1 MAKRKSLNRVSR
13 RYSKRRSVDSIGSGH
28 LDPDTSIVDEEQTLW
43 WNNLEE
49 NTFPPHS
56 MIHSENETPRMLRSN
71 SKIDTSQSSDPTGWW
86 KNLNS
91 DSEPI
96 ASKSSRRSAAIVE
109 SRMLQISTSET
120 SESEKELNLRKRK
133 VRLKASNR
141 KSINNAF
148 ANALND
154 PEATMPLKTRMKQ
167 VRSEV
172 HIDSD
177 SESFQGRSQENEED
191 SNSSPT
197 SKILKLKPSIRTRRG
212 GDGMKDQNAFQDVL
226 TEDNVLNASTAKTSV
241 AFEKESS
248 QRSMHR
254 NINMS
259 KDHIDQR
266 KSIRSPQTMPSIL
279 RTRKS
284 GGMKDQTAFQDV
296 PLEDD
301 VLNDSTAEKSV
312 AFEKESSQR
321 SMHQNINTSKD
332 HIDDQRKSIRALE
345 DIETGSLTPN
355 VKKAVPEN
363 NVEIESSD
371 ESIIIPRQHLKFMS
385 RFMQRA
391 RKSIGKNVFA
401 DVLVYDSN
409 ASSST
414 SIPNKENNIHRS
426 SIRKSPRLSLNK
438 SKKQQSDVSV
448 QDKDN
453 IESNLSS
460 LSFDNDESRGT
471 KKSIFFKPK
480 SRILTR
486 FRKRS
491 TNPFEEILEQG
502 NISDRRS
509 NVSFEDNCA
518 SSERETTRRINQ
530 ERESLATQK
539 NPQSGKCST
548 TNEEDSYEIFLEVS
562 SNAEKNRSKEANIL
576 SEDENK
582 LLENSDLN
590 NASKSVSRKSVIAKS
605 SEEKISNLK
614 FIREKTLKEI
624 ACANAISPIGRLS
637 TNVVIQDASDDS
649 HADIDVEHVH
659 SSESSSDKEARLTR
673 NNLRIRSETPV
684 NIEVREANDN
694 LHNDANRE
702 HDSSMLKRSSK
713 LTPSK
718 ETRLT
723 RNSLRIR
730 SETPVNIEVREAN
743 DNLHNDANRE
753 HDSSMLKRSS
763 KLTPSKET
771 RLTRN
776 SLRIRSETPVNIEV
790 REANDNLH
798 NDANREHDSSMLK
811 RSSKL
816 TPSKETRLTRNS
828 LRIRSETPVNIE
840 VREANDNLHN
850 DANREHDSSMLKRS
864 SKLTPSK
871 ETRLTRN
878 SLRIRSETPVNI
890 EVREAND
897 NLHNDANRE
906 HDSSMLKRS
915 SKLTPSKE
923 TRLTR
928 NSLRIRSETHVNIE
942 VREANDN
949 LHNDAN
955 REHDS
960 SMLKRSSKLTPSK
973 ETRLTRNSLRIRSET
988 PVNIEVREAND
999 NLHNDANREHDSSTL
1014 KRSSKLTPNKEARLT
1029 RNSLRNRSETSKPAN
1044 IEIHEDINNSRN
1056 DANSEH
1062 DSNMFE
1068 QLSKSTPSKEGRL
1081 MRNSS
1086 RNQSETLK
1094 PMSKNTE
1101 VSKLSMNLI
1110 SNDDKDNN
1118 INVDSETSTDST
1130 VYLITR
1136 ADIHSEDNT
1145 NTGTQKS
1152 TSLSIEKEI
1161 TDDEDAEPAT
1171 QTIHRNSP
1179 STKSGTSSKVV
1190 NRSKISKSMSKN
1202 METSKRSTNLIA
1214 DIEEDNNV
1222 NADSKTSDSISHT
1235 IMRADIRSKDN
1246 TNMGTQ
1252 KSTSLSIEKEITDDE
1267 DAEPATQTIHRNSP
1281 MTKSGTSSKVVNRS
1295 KILKSTSKNMET
1307 SKRSTNLIADIEE
1320 DNNVN
1325 VDSEISDSISHT
1337 ITRADTHS
1345 KDNTNIGTQKSTNL
1359 SIEKEITDDED
1370 AEPATQTIQRNSL
1383 TKPGTSKTINRQ
1395 SVQNSNRT
1403 SIEDREIAHRQK
1415 SLGKSQNYRNTP
1427 TKSSSKDISSNKQS
1441 SSKTLNKI
1449 DDFFVKIKET
1459 SAKQLSECAQKS
1471 PVFDSEKMK
1480 KIKMELEKLKSREMA
1495 AMKRNST
1502 DKKASAVKKETVKC
1516 FIPEQDTKKK
1526 KPLMNSTKVVDKAFL
1541 VNGKVYRPP
1550 RLPRPKHWATDRLYK
1565 FLWKRLEPKYKL
1577 ATRVK
1582 SEKFVQELATV
1593 VTTIER
1599 RKNYENYKTELKAL
1613 MKEMTRLK
1621 IINTRMDFYHFCQ
1634 DFLPYEFRIKVIPMT
1649 LPGNKS
1655 NIPFDPENVHTP
1667 LLDTE

>member
-673 NNLRIRSETPV
+673 NNLRIR
-684 NIEVREANDN
+684 
-694 LHNDANRE
+694 
-702 HDSSMLKRSSK
+702 
-713 LTPSK
+713 
-718 ETRLT
+718 
-723 RNSLRIR
+723 
-730 SETPVNIEVREAN
+730 
-743 DNLHNDANRE
+743 
-753 HDSSMLKRSS
+753 
-763 KLTPSKET
+763 
-771 RLTRN
+771 
-776 SLRIRSETPVNIEV
+776 
-790 REANDNLH
+790 
-798 NDANREHDSSMLK
+798 
-811 RSSKL
+811 
-816 TPSKETRLTRNS
+816 
-828 LRIRSETPVNIE
+828 
-840 VREANDNLHN
+840 
-850 DANREHDSSMLKRS
+850 
-864 SKLTPSK
+864 
-871 ETRLTRN
+871 
-878 SLRIRSETPVNI
+878 
-890 EVREAND
+890 
-897 NLHNDANRE
+897 
-906 HDSSMLKRS
+906 
-915 SKLTPSKE
+915 
-923 TRLTR
+923 
-928 NSLRIRSETHVNIE
+928 
-942 VREANDN
+942 
-949 LHNDAN
+949 
-955 REHDS
+955 
-960 SMLKRSSKLTPSK
+960 
-973 ETRLTRNSLRIRSET
+973 LRIRSET

-1222 NADSKTSDSISHT
+1222 NADSKTSD
-1235 IMRADIRSKDN
+1235 K
-1246 TNMGTQ
+1246 
-1252 KSTSLSIEKEITDDE
+1252 
-1267 DAEPATQTIHRNSP
+1267 
-1281 MTKSGTSSKVVNRS
+1281 
-1295 KILKSTSKNMET
+1295 
-1307 SKRSTNLIADIEE
+1307 
-1320 DNNVN
+1320 
-1325 VDSEISDSISHT
+1325 ISDSISHT